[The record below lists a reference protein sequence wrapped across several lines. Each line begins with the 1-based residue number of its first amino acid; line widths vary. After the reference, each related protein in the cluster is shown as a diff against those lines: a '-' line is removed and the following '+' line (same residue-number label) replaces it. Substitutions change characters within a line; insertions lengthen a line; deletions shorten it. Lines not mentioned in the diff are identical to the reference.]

1 MILTPDRAN
10 GKDGLEPMNVHHLEL
25 FYHVARNEGISQAVR
40 NMPYGIQ
47 QPAVSGQL
55 LQLEEF
61 LGVKLFNRRPFAL
74 TPAGGELY
82 QFITPFFA
90 NMARMTDKMRG
101 ELGQHLRLAASATV
115 LRDHLPEL
123 FVILRKQ
130 FPRLKLALREATP
143 IQAENLLLNQ
153 EIDVAI
159 TVAEGKLPPGVQFA
173 ELLRLPLV
181 LLVEQKSAVNSAS
194 DILKKDSVPTEDL
207 IALPENEPMTRL
219 FREEMERRQIQWPT
233 SIEVNSLELIQTY
246 VSKGFGAGLMVEI
259 PRFPFPKNIRVLSLR
274 GFPPLVVGAF
284 WQGKLSPVGARF
296 LEEARKRARWLA
308 SGPKAAH

>member
-1 MILTPDRAN
+1 
-10 GKDGLEPMNVHHLEL
+10 MNVHHLEL

-55 LQLEEF
+55 IQLEEF

-74 TPAGGELY
+74 TPAGEDLY
-82 QFITPFFA
+82 QFVAPFFA
-90 NMARMTDKMRG
+90 NLVRMTDKMRG

-123 FVILRKQ
+123 FQILRRQ
-130 FPRLKLALREATP
+130 FPKLKLALRESTP
-143 IQAENLLLNQ
+143 VQAENLLLNQ
-153 EIDVAI
+153 EIDVAV
-159 TVAEGKLPPGVQFA
+159 TVAEGRLPPGVQFA

-181 LLVEQKSAVNSAS
+181 LLIAEKSPVKSAA
-194 DILKKDSVPTEDL
+194 DLLKKGSSPEVDL
-207 IALPENEPMTRL
+207 IALPENEPMSRL
-219 FREEMERRQIQWPT
+219 FRGELERRQVLWPT

-259 PRFPFPKNIRVLSLR
+259 PRYPFPKGTRVLPLR
-274 GFPPLVVGAF
+274 GFAPLIVGAF
-284 WQGKLSPVGARF
+284 WQGKLSPVAARF
-296 LEEARKRARWLA
+296 LEEAKKRARWLVGA
-308 SGPKAAH
+308 KSAN

>member
-1 MILTPDRAN
+1 M
-10 GKDGLEPMNVHHLEL
+10 ESMNVHHLEL

-55 LQLEEF
+55 IQLEEF

-74 TPAGGELY
+74 TPAGEDLY
-82 QFITPFFA
+82 QFVAPFFA
-90 NMARMTDKMRG
+90 NLVRMTDKMRG

-123 FVILRKQ
+123 FQILRRQ
-130 FPRLKLALREATP
+130 FPKLKLALRESTP
-143 IQAENLLLNQ
+143 VQAENLLLNQ
-153 EIDVAI
+153 EIDVAV
-159 TVAEGKLPPGVQFA
+159 TVAEGRLPPGVQFA

-181 LLVEQKSAVNSAS
+181 LLIAEKSPVKSAA
-194 DILKKDSVPTEDL
+194 DLLKKGSSPEVDL
-207 IALPENEPMTRL
+207 IALPENEPMSRL
-219 FREEMERRQIQWPT
+219 FRGELERRQVLWPT

-259 PRFPFPKNIRVLSLR
+259 PRYPFPKGTRVLPLR
-274 GFPPLVVGAF
+274 GFAPLIVGAF
-284 WQGKLSPVGARF
+284 WQGKLSPVAARF
-296 LEEARKRARWLA
+296 LEEAKKRARWLVGA
-308 SGPKAAH
+308 KSAN

>member
-1 MILTPDRAN
+1 
-10 GKDGLEPMNVHHLEL
+10 MNVHHLEL
-25 FYHVARNEGISQAVR
+25 FYYVAKHEGISQAVR

-61 LGVKLFNRRPFAL
+61 LGVKLFNRRPFAM
-74 TPAGGELY
+74 TPAGEELFE
-82 QFITPFFA
+82 FIKPFFA
-90 NMARMTDKMRG
+90 NLSRTKEKLQG

-115 LRDHLPEL
+115 LRDHLPDV

-130 FPRLKLALREATP
+130 FPRLKLTLRESTP
-143 IQAENLLLNQ
+143 VLAEGLLQ
-153 EIDVAI
+153 SHEIDIAI
-159 TVAEGKLPPGVQFA
+159 SVAEGRLPPAVQYS

-181 LLVEQKSAVNSAS
+181 VLVEEKSSIRTAS
-194 DILKKDSVPTEDL
+194 DLFKKGTTPDDTL

-219 FREEMERRQIQWPT
+219 FRGELARREIQWPT
-233 SIEVNSLELIQTY
+233 GIEVNSLDLILTY

-259 PRFPFPKNIRVLSLR
+259 PRYPLPKNIRVLALR

-284 WQGKLSPVGARF
+284 WQGKLSPVAARF
-296 LEEARKRARWLA
+296 LEESRKRARWLT
-308 SGPKAAH
+308 SGPKN

>member
-1 MILTPDRAN
+1 
-10 GKDGLEPMNVHHLEL
+10 MNVHHLEL
-25 FYHVARNEGISQAVR
+25 FYYVARNEGISQAVR

-74 TPAGGELY
+74 TPAGEELY
-82 QFITPFFA
+82 GFITPFFA
-90 NMARMTDKMRG
+90 NLVRMTDKMRG

-123 FVILRKQ
+123 FGILRKQ
-130 FPRLKLALREATP
+130 FPRLKLALRESTP

-153 EIDVAI
+153 EIDVAV
-159 TVAEGKLPPGVQFA
+159 TVVEGKLPPGVQFS

-181 LLVEQKSAVNSAS
+181 LLVEERSAIKSAAE
-194 DILKKDSVPTEDL
+194 ILKKGSVPEENL
-207 IALPENEPMTRL
+207 ISLPENEPMTRL
-219 FREEMERRQIQWPT
+219 FRVELEHRQIQWPT
-233 SIEVNSLELIQTY
+233 SIEVNSLDLIETY

-259 PRFPFPKNIRVLSLR
+259 PRYPFPRNIRMLPLR
-274 GFPPLVVGAF
+274 GFPPLIVGAF
-284 WQGKLSPVGARF
+284 WQGKLSPVAARF
-296 LEEARKRARWLA
+296 LEEARKRARWLT
-308 SGPKAAH
+308 SGPKTG